1 MKIIKTILT
10 SGYFLDNPPILVDIG
25 ASGEINKKWE
35 IIAPHS
41 VCIAFDADDR
51 DFQINEVDSSIYKKL
66 IIFNRIVIAEEN
78 AHPNFFLTVSPYCS
92 SLLKPDEQKLKPW
105 VFCSLFDVE
114 KVTTLPAI
122 TLKEALSQTSV
133 DYVDWFKT
141 DTQGTD
147 LRLFKSLPTMIAE
160 NVLMAE
166 FEPGIIDAYQGEDKL
181 YMVMQEMRERDFW
194 LSSMDIKGTQ
204 RLDPNYVSII
214 GEFKTKRV
222 IRKSPCWAEVTY
234 LRQPFPGNQRQL
246 LLLIVFAL
254 LEKQYGFALEVIDYS
269 LGRFN
274 DPLFRLCKKA
284 VLTKLSQ
291 EKWKVPLVIMKRQ
304 FNKLLSKIHD

>member
-10 SGYFLDNPPILVDIG
+10 SGYFLENPPILVDIG

-214 GEFKTKRV
+214 GEFKTK
-222 IRKSPCWAEVTY
+222 W
-234 LRQPFPGNQRQL
+234 Q
-246 LLLIVFAL
+246 
-254 LEKQYGFALEVIDYS
+254 
-269 LGRFN
+269 
-274 DPLFRLCKKA
+274 LFR
-284 VLTKLSQ
+284 TRHRHG
-291 EKWKVPLVIMKRQ
+291 IIFGMDR
-304 FNKLLSKIHD
+304 